1 MAGRQVVYDRA
12 GADST
17 IAGFLKEDYVRDK
30 IRSLV
35 NTSTY
40 FLSQLE
46 KRKKET
52 THGKKFIL
60 PVKLATSQ
68 GGGARGENVVL
79 PSPGFGEYDQLSGNV
94 KYMYY
99 PFYITG
105 PSIEATKGSKAA
117 FADALTRAVED
128 TKEIAKLDMQ
138 RQSWGDGT
146 GVLFRIDGAHVA
158 QTTLAIDDPYGLAY
172 VAGLTNTEK
181 TITAKRGMLI
191 NIYTPGGAGT
201 NLNREIVSV
210 DRAGGTI
217 EVDAATTCADNDV
230 VYRGEATGN
239 TANSE
244 ITGINGFLQTT
255 GTYLG
260 LARAGF
266 PELQANIVTFG
277 GDMIDLEDDMQATDD
292 TIFVNGTDPY
302 TLILTTVAIRR
313 EYVRQLQS
321 QRRQV
326 NPMKLE
332 GGFDAIEF
340 NGKGLMVDKDAP
352 PQRMY
357 FLRMEDIHWRYMG
370 EDGWMNEDGNMLN
383 RVSNGGTRDAYEA
396 FWKSYKDMV
405 TEAPANHAVL
415 EDIV

>member
-12 GADST
+12 GAGST
-17 IAGFLKEDYVRDK
+17 IAGFLKEDYVRNK
-30 IRSLV
+30 IRTLV

-68 GGGARGENVVL
+68 GGGGRGENVVL

-94 KYMYY
+94 RYLYY

-128 TKEIAKLDMQ
+128 TKEIAKLDLQ
-138 RQSWGDGT
+138 RQAWGDGT
-146 GVLFRIDGAHVA
+146 GILFKVDGAVA
-158 QTTLAIDDPYGLAY
+158 ASVTVPVKDPYGLAY

-181 TITAKRGMLI
+181 TITAKRGMLVWFA
-191 NIYTPGGAGT
+191 TSDE
-201 NLNREIVSV
+201 NREITAV
-210 DRAGGTI
+210 DRAAGTVT
-217 EVDAATTCADNDV
+217 VDSAVTLVDGES
-230 VYRGEATGN
+230 VYRGEATG
-239 TANSE
+239 TSQNSE
-244 ITGINGFLQTT
+244 VTGINGFLQTT
-255 GTYLG
+255 GNYLG
-260 LARAGF
+260 LPRAGY

-277 GDMIDLEDDMQATDD
+277 GTMADLEDDMQATDD

-302 TLILTTVAIRR
+302 TLILTTVGIRR

-332 GGFDAIEF
+332 GGFDAVEF
-340 NGKGLMVDKDAP
+340 NGKGLAVDKDAP

-357 FLRMEDIHWRYMG
+357 FLRMEDIHWRHMG
-370 EDGWMNEDGNMLN
+370 EDGWMDEDGNMLN

-415 EDIV
+415 KDIV